1 MGVMGRRFV
10 KTEPAEAKV
19 GILPIKPVQDG
30 TGPKTCV
37 LGDGLSLD
45 KIKTVIQ

>member
-1 MGVMGRRFV
+1 MGVTGRGFV

-19 GILPIKPVQDG
+19 GILPIEPIQDG
-30 TGPKTCV
+30 TGPETCV
-37 LGDGLSLD
+37 LGDGLSVD